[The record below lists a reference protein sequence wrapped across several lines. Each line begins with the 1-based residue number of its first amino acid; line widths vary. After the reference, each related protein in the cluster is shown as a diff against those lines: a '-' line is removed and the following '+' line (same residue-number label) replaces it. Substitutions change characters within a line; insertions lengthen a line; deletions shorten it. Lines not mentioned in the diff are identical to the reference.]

1 MICPRC
7 KTENGSRTICSKC
20 GFYIYH
26 PDVNNR
32 VKMTKAERAREDAK
46 IMGKKVWKVL
56 KVVWIIIVIVVMS
69 FWILAGLMYLSG
81 GIGLG

>member
-1 MICPRC
+1 M
-7 KTENGSRTICSKC
+7 SKS
-20 GFYIYH
+20 
-26 PDVNNR
+26 
-32 VKMTKAERAREDAK
+32 ERAREDAK

-56 KVVWIIIVIVVMS
+56 RIVWIIIVVVVMS